1 MSLFFSFN
9 PCAFQKKS
17 FSLIFL
23 ICTYLDFPNDLD
35 FASLFLPL
43 SVWQESLLKLKKHL
57 AIKDCSLMVI

>member
-1 MSLFFSFN
+1 MICSLIFEDRVLQYWEMSLFFSFN

-35 FASLFLPL
+35 FASLFF
-43 SVWQESLLKLKKHL
+43 
-57 AIKDCSLMVI
+57 